1 MTTFES
7 SRDERHPARWHGM
20 SAHDRQMLAAAYWPV
35 IAFAA
40 VLIAARVPRTRRPRL
55 QAAIR

>member
-1 MTTFES
+1 
-7 SRDERHPARWHGM
+7 M

-40 VLIAARVPRTRRPRL
+40 VLITARISRTRRHQR
-55 QAAIR
+55 QAALR